1 MKRIITYLAMVF
13 VAVCCTNMAEEKIGT
28 KAVHDGEKACRE
40 VRFCTE
46 IFGETEVDVKSIIGE
61 SGKERLITGITLAA
75 YNHEGML
82 YQSKHFTNYRQMS
95 LQLESSH
102 GYVVYALANMGDM
115 SGEFPFREAE
125 LPNIIYKVE
134 DFDGVAETGI
144 PMCGISEQFD
154 PKTTPVCDIGLR
166 RMFAKLSVRI
176 LHDGLRTNQHG
187 NAFAFTMCNK
197 SIHVRQANSVLRPFA
212 QSGSRATGPADLL
225 SESDRYENLNQ
236 IISNPEKY
244 GPGPG
249 YMLDTTLT
257 LYVPENVQGKLLKG
271 NTDSF
276 YKTAENISSI
286 GGKDYSGICT
296 YLEFNAKRESSES
309 GYGGSVTYRYY
320 LGADSTTDF
329 SIERNCRYDIT
340 LNFSDE
346 AFFKDNGW
354 KITKLDD
361 WQDNRA
367 LNFLQTEYS
376 VIQGC
381 STDVFVRY
389 QLKANPDNS
398 STKKPDDWKWYFDE
412 SSFGNCGLTYY
423 ADMSALHT
431 SPDGKNHF
439 KFTFTAAD
447 NAIVGS
453 ALPLRISTWD
463 GSITDEALIT
473 IEENTPLSPE
483 WSFKPSYVAQTG
495 TVSIGGGVSLPLE
508 LTAVEGDNII
518 VSQTGE
524 SEFKVT
530 ATGVGTGAFTVSD
543 GEGKNRLRLT
553 LNIKAPVLKLSS
565 GTVSLNPDGT
575 AVQNSYSYLDSNGVP
590 LTNLN
595 SAAFNNYLLPVVAGS
610 GFVTATANQSR
621 MNLYIS
627 SFNDSGT
634 SLKAGD
640 TYSLSVCAKDCPL
653 VDAKQLT
660 VKVSDPFAGITKK
673 DLGRIDDYSLFMNSS
688 TNVALR
694 SIFSSAISST
704 ATYKYDAPAVNADF
718 SCMSAVLSACW
729 TGNFS
734 YENGTYN
741 ISYAKDS
748 SAPEGYKLT
757 VTRKSVSS
765 ITTHSAGRHDVLLRL
780 TNKHSGEHLDKLYGT
795 VGVYV
800 HTAVGAEA
808 TFGILSCDYAASG
821 CKSVSAMYN
830 TIAGNAIFST
840 GSGKS
845 IYYAD
850 VTVNYMTDISQV
862 LVFSKMKSATDARRN
877 ILDCL
882 DIARPSVADGTKK
895 NGRLLISILDND
907 TDDRLT
913 SCGEPYAYRRGIGK
927 MLYRALLYP
936 ATDISL
942 STSELTT
949 IMLGME
955 TAGKGIAAYAPFY
968 NIHNMNVGNNMT
980 QNIVKKDSPYVFSPA
995 SMQDCTDD
1003 NGGGYHI
1010 IHFLDHLV
1018 PDTCGWINIL
1028 RAQQ

>member
-1 MKRIITYLAMVF
+1 MKRIITYLAMTL
-13 VAVCCTNMAEEKIGT
+13 AAACCTNIIEDDTLT
-28 KAVHDGEKACRE
+28 KAVPDGEESCRE
-40 VRFCTE
+40 VRFCAA
-46 IFGETEVDVKSIIGE
+46 ICGETEVDVKSIIGE
-61 SGKERLITGITLAA
+61 AGAERLITGITLAA

-82 YQSKHFTNYRQMS
+82 YQCRHFTNPRNMS
-95 LQLESSH
+95 LQLEGSH

-115 SGEFPFREAE
+115 SGEFPFREAD
-125 LPNIIYKVE
+125 LPLVRYKLE
-134 DFDGVAETGI
+134 DFAGVAETGI
-144 PMCGISEQFD
+144 PMCGFSEQFD
-154 PKTTPVCDIGLR
+154 PAKTPVCDIGLR
-166 RMFAKLSVRI
+166 RLFAKLSVRI
-176 LHDGLRTNQHG
+176 LHDGLRTSQHG
-187 NAFAFTMCNK
+187 NEYAYTLCNN
-197 SIHVRQANSVLRPFA
+197 SIHVRQANSVLLPFA
-212 QSGSRATGPADLL
+212 QGGSRATRQQDLL
-225 SESDRYENLNQ
+225 AESDGYGNLNQ
-236 IISNPEKY
+236 IISNPGSY

-276 YKTAENISSI
+276 SKTAEKISSI

-296 YLEFNAKRESSES
+296 YLEFNAKRESSEC

-346 AFFKDNGW
+346 AYFGENGW
-354 KITKLDD
+354 KITKWDD
-361 WQDNRA
+361 WNDTRA

-381 STDVFVRY
+381 SADIFVRY
-389 QLKANPDNS
+389 QTMANPDKS
-398 STKKPDDWKWYFDE
+398 SLLRPNDWSWNFDE
-412 SSFGNCGLTYY
+412 SALKSCGLTYS
-423 ADMSALHT
+423 ADMSALQAVPGGQKHY
-431 SPDGKNHF
+431 

-447 NAIVGS
+447 NAVAGS
-453 ALPLRISTWD
+453 SVPLRIATWD
-463 GSITDEALIT
+463 GSITDEAIVT
-473 IEENTPLSPE
+473 VNANTPLSPV

-495 TVSIGGGVSLPLE
+495 TVTIGGGVSLPLE

-543 GEGKNRLRLT
+543 GEGKNKLRIT

-565 GTVSLNPDGT
+565 STVLLNPDGT
-575 AVQNSYSYLDSNGVP
+575 VVPDSYSYLDSNGVP
-590 LTNLN
+590 LTDINTTV
-595 SAAFNNYLLPVVAGS
+595 FNQTLLPVVSGS
-610 GFVTATANQSR
+610 GFVGAATSQSR
-621 MNLYIS
+621 IDLFIN
-627 SFNDSGT
+627 SFSDSGT
-634 SLKAGD
+634 ALQPGD
-640 TYSLSVCAKDCPL
+640 TYYLSVCAKDCPL

-704 ATYKYDAPAVNADF
+704 ATYKYNAPAVNADF
-718 SCMSAVLSACW
+718 SCISAVLSACW

-734 YENGTYN
+734 FENGTYN
-741 ISYAKDS
+741 ISYSKDS
-748 SAPEGYKLT
+748 SAPEGYRLT
-757 VTRKSVSS
+757 VTRKPAAS
-765 ITTHSAGRHDVLLRL
+765 ITTHSAGRHDVMLRL
-780 TNKHSGEHLDKLYGT
+780 TNKHSGEHMDKLVGT

-808 TFGILSCDYAASG
+808 TFGKLACDYAASG

-830 TIAGNAIFST
+830 TIAGNTIFST
-840 GSGKS
+840 GSSKS

-862 LVFSKMKSATDARRN
+862 LVFSKMKSATDAKRN
-877 ILDCL
+877 IFDCL
-882 DIARPSVADGTKK
+882 DIARPSVADGAKK

-980 QNIVKKDSPYVFSPA
+980 QNKVNKDSPYVFSPS
-995 SMQDCTDD
+995 SMQDCTDN

-1010 IHFLDHLV
+1010 IHFLNHLV
-1018 PDTCGWINIL
+1018 PDTFGWINIL